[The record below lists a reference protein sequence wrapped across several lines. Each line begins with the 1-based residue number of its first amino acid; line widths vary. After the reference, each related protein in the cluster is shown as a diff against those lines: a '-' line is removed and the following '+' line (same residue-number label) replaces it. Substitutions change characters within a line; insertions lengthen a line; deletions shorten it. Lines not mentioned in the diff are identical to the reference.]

1 MRILCIQ
8 PGPGIGGAKLS
19 LYNLLKGVSGEH
31 NFQVVLSSPADDQY
45 LRMLGGYV
53 EKVHDLWLPTWRK
66 RSILTFPKQAL
77 YALARFIRGW
87 YFVPTMRI
95 ARIIRQESIDL
106 VHTNNIVTPV
116 GAFAAYLTGRPHVW
130 HVREPVGSGSSYPL
144 LPGDNLSAF
153 LFHKL
158 SKAII
163 CNSQFTAEFFYKFGG
178 KPRVV
183 TNGID
188 LEMFNNADHRRN
200 LLRNQLGLCLNAVV
214 IAMVGTIKA
223 RWKQH
228 DLYLRMIDTLKCR
241 TTECQFVVFGGS
253 SNLDTT
259 PYTCALKQESERLY
273 ARGDHLIWADFV
285 NDSPAIMNCLDILV
299 HPASKEGSGRVV
311 MEAMAAGKPVIGV
324 KSGGVQELIQD
335 GTTGILVPPNNP
347 QALAEAVRYL
357 LENPDLRG
365 SMGIQAQKYAYEHF
379 SNTKTTEAILS
390 IYQEIYSNKSC

>member
-1 MRILCIQ
+1 MKILYIQ

-19 LYNLLKGVSGEH
+19 LCNLLKGASGEH
-31 NFQVVLSSPADDQY
+31 NSQVVLSTPADDQY

-53 EKVHDLWLPTWRK
+53 EKVHELWMPTWRK
-66 RSILTFPKQAL
+66 RSILSFPNRAFSTF
-77 YALARFIRGW
+77 ARFKRGW

-95 ARIIRQESIDL
+95 ARIIQQESIDL

-163 CNSQFTAEFFYKFGG
+163 CNSDFSATFFRKIGVQ
-178 KPRVV
+178 PRVV
-183 TNGID
+183 PNGVD
-188 LEMFNNADHRRN
+188 LASFKNAG
-200 LLRNQLGLCLNAVV
+200 LRGTRLRKRLGLDPNALT
-214 IAMVGTIKA
+214 ITMVGTIKA

-228 DLYLRMIDTLKCR
+228 DLFLRTIDALKCR
-241 TTECQFVVFGGS
+241 TPECQFIVFGGS
-253 SNLDTT
+253 SNLDAT
-259 PYTCALKQESERLY
+259 PYTRALKQASACLEISNRLV
-273 ARGDHLIWADFV
+273 WADFV
-285 NDSPAIMNCLDILV
+285 NDIPAIMYSLDILV

-324 KSGGVQELIQD
+324 KSGGAQELILD
-335 GTTGILVPPNNP
+335 GTTGILVPPNDP

-357 LENPDLRG
+357 LENPDHRR
-365 SMGIQAQKYAYEHF
+365 SMGTQAQKYANEHF

-390 IYQEIYSNKSC
+390 IYQEIISDKSC